1 MEVLSNIIHFGAQ
14 VALNPINI
22 LYCFAGV
29 LFGTLVGV
37 LPGIGPMG
45 GIALLLPLT
54 FTLNPTSGIIMLAG
68 LYCGVMYGGS
78 TTSILVN
85 IPGETASI
93 VTCIDGHE
101 MAKQGRA
108 GPALGIAA
116 MGSWIGGTF
125 GLICL
130 MFLAYHLSVIALK
143 FGPPE
148 YFALMSAGLMFLT
161 YLTKA
166 STLKTWVMIVTGLLL
181 GTIGQDQI
189 TGVIRFDLGI
199 PQLSDG
205 IPLVP
210 LAMGL
215 FGISEILIN
224 LEKPLT
230 RMVYKARIRNLLPNR
245 DDWKRST
252 PPIIR
257 GSLLGFCIGLFP
269 GGSGVLSSFASY
281 ALEKKVSRHS
291 EELGKG
297 AIEGVAGPETA
308 NNSATAGAF
317 VPFLSLG
324 IPSNG
329 TMALMLGALLIHGIV
344 PGPLLIED
352 HPDLFWGVIGSMY
365 LANIML
371 VILNLPLIGI
381 WVRVLK
387 VPYQLLF
394 PFILLFCL
402 LGTYSL
408 NYSVFDLYMLV
419 FFTII
424 GYGLRK
430 LEYPMA
436 PLILARVLGPRIELA
451 FFQSM
456 VISDGHLSIFVKK
469 PISCVVLSFGMLL
482 IIHSVFKYFK
492 NARGKSSNDMPY
504 HFGEEEEI

>member
-1 MEVLSNIIHFGAQ
+1 M
-14 VALNPINI
+14 
-22 LYCFAGV
+22 YCFAGV
-29 LFGTLVGV
+29 LFGTLIGV

-45 GIALLLPLT
+45 GMALLLPLT
-54 FTLNPTSGIIMLAG
+54 FVLPPTSGIIMLAG

-93 VTCIDGHE
+93 VTCLDGHE

-148 YFALMSAGLMFLT
+148 YFVLMGTGLIFLT
-161 YLTKA
+161 YLTTA
-166 STLKTWVMIVTGLLL
+166 SALKTWVMIFFGLFL

-189 TGVIRFDLGI
+189 TGIFRFDLGI
-199 PQLSDG
+199 AQLSDG
-205 IPLVP
+205 IQIIP

-224 LEKPLT
+224 LEKPQN
-230 RMVYKARIRNLLPNR
+230 RMVYKARIKNLLPNR
-245 DDWKRST
+245 EDWKRSI
-252 PPIIR
+252 PPIVR
-257 GSLLGFCIGLFP
+257 GSLLGFSIGLFP

-281 ALEKKVSRHS
+281 ALEKKVSKHS
-291 EELGKG
+291 KEFGTG

-329 TMALMLGALLIHGIV
+329 TMALMLGALMIHGIV
-344 PGPLLIED
+344 PGPLLIQD

-365 LANIML
+365 LANILL
-371 VILNLPLIGI
+371 VILNLPLISI

-387 VPYQLLF
+387 VPYQILF
-394 PFILLFCL
+394 PLILLFCM

-408 NYSVFDLYMLV
+408 NYSVFDLYMMV
-419 FFTII
+419 FFTVI
-424 GYGLRK
+424 GYTLRK

-436 PLILARVLGPRIELA
+436 PLILALVLGPRIEMA

-456 VISDGHLSIFVKK
+456 IISDGHVSIFITR
-469 PISCVVLSFGMLL
+469 PISGGVLVFGTILL
-482 IIHSVFKYFK
+482 CHTIFKYFWSVRRK
-492 NARGKSSNDMPY
+492 LHVDRQY
-504 HFGEEEEI
+504 VLGEDGEI